1 MSNSGSQ
8 SSGTAR
14 RRRPESGVLAAGSLG
29 LLLLGLCV
37 APVLAGEAEAPEA
50 AATPESVVSAD
61 EHTTCVASDTVM
73 CLVDS
78 DDDELGDRFRVTVEL
93 GTKEQIEVGQGTP
106 AKVVKGGDR
115 YIGTKESGLFYFFD
129 PTNWEVL
136 LKVLPACSSDLGNS
150 VWVLAASASDQAM
163 RITVT
168 DTQLADDDSKISRRV
183 WDFPALDPSERT
195 QVERTGAPGEYYLT
209 GHPALVAT
217 NGGENAHP
225 FPDSCPA
232 TSAG

>member
-1 MSNSGSQ
+1 MLSLKGE
-8 SSGTAR
+8 SSGMTGR
-14 RRRPESGVLAAGSLG
+14 RRAKSGVLAGAFLG
-29 LLLLGLCV
+29 PLLLGLHV
-37 APVLAGEAEAPEA
+37 APVHAGEAEEPETA
-50 AATPESVVSAD
+50 ALESVTSAD
-61 EHTTCVASDTVM
+61 EHTSCTASDTVM

-78 DDDELGDRFRVTVEL
+78 DNDEQGDRFRVTVEL
-93 GTKEQIEVGQGTP
+93 GTKEQIEAGEGTP
-106 AKVVKGGDR
+106 ARVVKGGAR
-115 YIGTKESGLFYFFD
+115 YIGTTESGLFYFFN

-136 LKVLPACSSDLGNS
+136 LKVLPACTSDLGNS

-195 QVERTGAPGEYYLT
+195 QVERPGAPGEYYLT

-232 TSAG
+232 TAAG